1 MKQKFKARG
10 LLILSILQTA
20 YVSEG
25 NNAQSEENGQA
36 QLTTRKKS
44 KEQFSSSL
52 FCDESNNYL

>member
-1 MKQKFKARG
+1 MCP
-10 LLILSILQTA
+10 
-20 YVSEG
+20 EG